1 MTTAPQSR
9 NPHPVDACARRAHE
23 GALAQLSPD
32 TLARLRRA
40 RQAATAGAAEPRR
53 RPLLA
58 PWLAGGAVAATL
70 ALAVVLRPGGA
81 PPTAAPATVAAAAP
95 DATGLPLVEADPAD
109 VLQEDPGFYVWLG
122 SLDTHAIAME

>member
-1 MTTAPQSR
+1 MTTAPQSH

-70 ALAVVLRPGGA
+70 ALAVV
-81 PPTAAPATVAAAAP
+81 
-95 DATGLPLVEADPAD
+95 EADPAD